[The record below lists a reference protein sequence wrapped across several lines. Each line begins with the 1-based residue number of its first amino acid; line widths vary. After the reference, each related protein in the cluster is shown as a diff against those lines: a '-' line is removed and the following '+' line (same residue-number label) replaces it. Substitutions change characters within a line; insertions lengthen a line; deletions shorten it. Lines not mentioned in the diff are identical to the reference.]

1 MCAVSKR
8 SEAILAFVVG
18 FLIVTFCVGC
28 GSTSANFASTTP
40 GPQTWSISGTLSPAT
55 SGTGA
60 TVSVTGASATTVTA
74 DANGNYSFSGLANGS
89 YTVTPSKTGVNF
101 SPTSQNV
108 SVNGASHT
116 GVNFSIA
123 TVALQSITITAVSG
137 SIAKGT
143 GDQFTATGTF

>member
-60 TVSVTGASATTVTA
+60 SVSVTGASATIGGGSLNRALA
-74 DANGNYSFSGLANGS
+74 DL
-89 YTVTPSKTGVNF
+89 
-101 SPTSQNV
+101 
-108 SVNGASHT
+108 
-116 GVNFSIA
+116 A
-123 TVALQSITITAVSG
+123 TVGGGLNNAAASRLSPVRSG
-137 SIAKGT
+137 
-143 GDQFTATGTF
+143 